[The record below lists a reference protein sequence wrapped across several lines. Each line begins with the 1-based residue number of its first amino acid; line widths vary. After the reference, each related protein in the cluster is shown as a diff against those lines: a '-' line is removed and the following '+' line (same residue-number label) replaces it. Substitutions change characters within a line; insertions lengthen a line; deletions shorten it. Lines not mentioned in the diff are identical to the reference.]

1 MSRKEQEVSIRFDN
15 QDEELELELKKKKS
29 LFGEDEFMPDR
40 PQKDYYSWSIGSI
53 FLCFIW
59 GILAY
64 MSSNKVR
71 EYNKRKDYVQAA
83 KFSRLTHQH
92 NISALAC
99 FVVLICILGIPYA
112 IALAVQGSIT
122 NYPSAKVFFG

>member
-1 MSRKEQEVSIRFDN
+1 MSRKEKEVSLRLED
-15 QDEELELELKKKKS
+15 QDEELELKLKKKKS
-29 LFGEDEFMPDR
+29 LFAEDDYLPDG

-53 FLCFIW
+53 FLCFVW
-59 GILAY
+59 GILAF

-83 KFSRLTHQH
+83 KYSRLTHQH
-92 NISALAC
+92 NVSALAC

-122 NYPSAKVFFG
+122 NYPNARLFFG